1 VPSAIEFVKSNI
13 LLIAIAVLSGA
24 MLLWPLVRRS
34 AGGPWV
40 NTVQLTQLIN
50 RENATVID
58 VRDVAEYAKGHI
70 VGARNVPL
78 AQFEKRVGELEK
90 LRSKPLVVHC
100 ESGNRSAKAL
110 DILRKNGF
118 EKLYNLSGGYAA
130 WLNAGLPAEK

>member
-1 VPSAIEFVKSNI
+1 MEFVKSNI
-13 LLIAIAVLSGA
+13 LLIAIALISGA

-50 RENATVID
+50 RENAIVID
-58 VRDVAEYAKGHI
+58 VRDAAEYAKGHI

-78 AQFEKRVGELEK
+78 AQFEKRIGELEK
-90 LRSKPLVVHC
+90 LRTKPLVMHC
-100 ESGNRSAKAL
+100 DTGNRSTKAL

>member
-1 VPSAIEFVKSNI
+1 MEFVKSNI
-13 LLIAIAVLSGA
+13 LLIAIAVISGA
-24 MLLWPLVRRS
+24 MLLWPVVRRS

-50 RENATVID
+50 RENAIVID
-58 VRDVAEYAKGHI
+58 VRDAAEFAKGHI

-90 LRSKPLVVHC
+90 LRNKPLVMHC

-110 DILRKNGF
+110 EILRKNGF

>member
-1 VPSAIEFVKSNI
+1 MDFVKSNI
-13 LLIAIAVLSGA
+13 LLIAIALISGT

-50 RENATVID
+50 RENAIVID
-58 VRDVAEYAKGHI
+58 VRDAAEYAKGHI

-78 AQFEKRVGELEK
+78 AQFEKRFGELEK
-90 LRSKPLVVHC
+90 LRSKPLVMHC
-100 ESGNRSAKAL
+100 DTGNRSSKAL